1 MEIEQPAFVL
11 HSRAYRETSA
21 LVTFFSPHYGK
32 FNGIIRGVRGG
43 RKTASQKSALLQPFQ
58 LLTLQWRE
66 RANKASDLVSIHQ
79 FERASLYFPLAGE
92 ASICGLYLN
101 ELLYRLLFSHVA
113 AEPLFEQYQQ
123 TLYQLLAAKTRN
135 EQAWALRLF
144 EYHLLNEL
152 GQGVVCD
159 EDMAQQPINP
169 EINYYF
175 YPESGAVS
183 VEQDGLATG
192 VLISGRSL
200 LALAE
205 QRYCE
210 ASLPQ
215 LKQLLRAVLTP
226 YLGTK
231 PMMTRQLFGR
241 FKRN

>member
-1 MEIEQPAFVL
+1 MEIEQSAFVL

-21 LVTFFSPHYGK
+21 LVTFFSPEYCK
-32 FNGIIRGVRGG
+32 FNGIVRGVRGG

-66 RANKASDLVSIHQ
+66 RANKSSDLVSIYQ
-79 FERASLYFPLAGE
+79 FERAALYFPLAGE

-101 ELLYRLLFSHVA
+101 ELLYRLLFSQVS

-159 EDMAQQPINP
+159 EGMAQQPIEP
-169 EINYYF
+169 EENYCF
-175 YPESGAVS
+175 YPESGAIKVA
-183 VEQDGLATG
+183 EDGLATG
-192 VLISGRSL
+192 VPICGRSL
-200 LALAE
+200 ISLAE
-205 QRYCE
+205 QQYCE
-210 ASLPQ
+210 LALPE
-215 LKQLLRAVLTP
+215 LKRLLRAVLTP
-226 YLGTK
+226 YLGGK
-231 PMMTRQLFGR
+231 PIMTREL
-241 FKRN
+241 FKRF

>member
-1 MEIEQPAFVL
+1 MEVEQSAFVL

-21 LVTFFSPHYGK
+21 LVTFFSPQYGK
-32 FNGIIRGVRGG
+32 FNGIIKGVRGG

-66 RANKASDLVSIHQ
+66 RANKSSDLVSVYQ
-79 FERASLYFPLAGE
+79 FERAALYFPLSGE

-101 ELLYRLLFSHVA
+101 ELLYRLLFSHVG

-135 EQAWALRLF
+135 EQAWALRRF

-159 EDMAQQPINP
+159 EDMDQQPI
-169 EINYYF
+169 EALENYYF
-175 YPESGAVS
+175 YPESGAIKAD
-183 VEQDGLATG
+183 QDGLATG
-192 VLISGRSL
+192 VPINGRSL
-200 LALAE
+200 ISLAE

-210 ASLPQ
+210 EALPQ

-226 YLGTK
+226 YLGEK
-231 PMMTRQLFGR
+231 PIMTRQLFR
-241 FKRN
+241 VF